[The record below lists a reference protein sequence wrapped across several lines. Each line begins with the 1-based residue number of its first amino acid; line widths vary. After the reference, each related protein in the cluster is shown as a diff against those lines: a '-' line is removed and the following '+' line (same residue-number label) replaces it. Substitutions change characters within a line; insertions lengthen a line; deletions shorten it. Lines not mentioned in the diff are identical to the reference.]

1 MEPIAFVFGLIFLGS
16 VTGIVRMVI
25 QAVTGGGGKHKV
37 LAAELS
43 AANDRA
49 RLLETQLLDARLQN
63 DQVQKQL
70 EWHTK
75 MLETQ
80 DRLVKHMSDSSARTP
95 VGSVR

>member
-1 MEPIAFVFGLIFLGS
+1 MEPLAFVFGLIFLGS
-16 VTGIVRMVI
+16 VAGVVRMVV

-37 LAAELS
+37 LAVELS
-43 AANDRA
+43 AAHDHA
-49 RLLETQLLDARLQN
+49 RMLESQLLDARLQN

-80 DRLVKHMSDSSARTP
+80 DRLVKQLSDSSARTP
-95 VGSVR
+95 VGSAG